1 MGTIA
6 SQQLSEDESELHCP
20 QCKNID
26 LDIDSSFSMQLSI
39 IKCLDCGF
47 YFEGKCDEETL
58 IKRFKKKFKTDDL
71 AASKSLTKPKKE
83 NSMNK
88 SELIAKIAEKSGLN
102 QKDAGKALDGLTQA
116 VSDALANGEDVT
128 LVGFGTFSV
137 KERAARTGRNPQTG
151 EEIQIAASK
160 VPSFKAGKALKDA
173 VK

>member
-71 AASKSLTKPKKE
+71 AVSKSTKPKKE

-88 SELIAKIAEKSGLN
+88 SELIARITE
-102 QKDAGKALDGLTQA
+102 QAGINKTQA
-116 VSDALANGEDVT
+116 TAALQAVETGVIDTLANGGKVE
-128 LVGFGTFSV
+128 LKGFGTFSV
-137 KERAARTGRNPQTG
+137 KERAERTGRNPQTG
-151 EEIQIAASK
+151 EPIQIAASK
-160 VPSFKAGKALKDA
+160 TPTFKAGKAFKDA
-173 VK
+173 VN